1 MVNQYINTWWHQLLI
16 NGTFSLASSN
26 TCIQSAPHNLSSW
39 KVTFWHS
46 CVELSCFLKQ
56 WYYMTFWHSHTPVSN
71 SMLILLNMCIKQH
84 IRITFIQK
92 YTTCFLSLSGGVYFD
107 PLVSNTMF
115 KCNVFETLE
124 SNNNIRN
131 TKCIKW
137 LFPYPSQACNTFY
150 QSGFQLWTS
159 RQSIFN
165 EKKCMF
171 CW

>member
-1 MVNQYINTWWHQLLI
+1 
-16 NGTFSLASSN
+16 
-26 TCIQSAPHNLSSW
+26 
-39 KVTFWHS
+39 
-46 CVELSCFLKQ
+46 
-56 WYYMTFWHSHTPVSN
+56 MT
-71 SMLILLNMCIKQH
+71 
-84 IRITFIQK
+84 
-92 YTTCFLSLSGGVYFD
+92 YTTCFLSFSGGVFFD
-107 PLVSNTMF
+107 PPVSNNML
-115 KCNVFETLE
+115 KCNFFETLE

-171 CW
+171 CWESQCSHVSFFMLPRSKQGNAVNSECIFIEFKKCWHLQVVHQKILSSTCYIWPTCYIWQTSHIFDLQVKK